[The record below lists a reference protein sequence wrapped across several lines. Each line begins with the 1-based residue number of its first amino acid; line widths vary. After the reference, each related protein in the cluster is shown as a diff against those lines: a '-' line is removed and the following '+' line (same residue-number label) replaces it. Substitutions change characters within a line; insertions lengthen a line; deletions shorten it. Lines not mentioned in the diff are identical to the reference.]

1 MTVMP
6 ESDPSPRLFPVG
18 QHVHRR
24 GKDLE
29 RFLNLWKL
37 ALIGSVTLAMVLGR
51 IDAPQAMP
59 EDAVAE
65 IALGIMLLVA
75 LGLQF
80 YLAWAPWEPAVSIW
94 IVAFDLIAVTG
105 LLLGCVAVDR
115 AIVATNSQAVFFF
128 YFFVVVAAGL
138 RGEPRVSRTVAYT
151 VPTSYAFVIF
161 MAVAW
166 RHVEASSQADPTYGA
181 FRWDLQAARLLI
193 LAVVTIIINYD
204 VGLVATDRAEART
217 DPLTGVYNRR
227 FLEEFLHREMTRS
240 RRSRQPLSVLLLDLD
255 GFKAFND
262 EFGHLEGDR
271 VLAAVASSL
280 RDAVRTTDVVARY
293 GGDEFVVVLP
303 NTPGDA
309 ARRVAR
315 DLTRAVPPPVS
326 LSVGIGCMGEGI
338 QTAAELFAIADSALM
353 SAKQAGGG
361 VCVE

>member
-1 MTVMP
+1 MP
-6 ESDPSPRLFPVG
+6 SSDSSPRLFPVG
-18 QHVHRR
+18 QHVRRR

-37 ALIGSVTLAMVLGR
+37 ALVGSVTLAMIFFRPDRSPAL
-51 IDAPQAMP
+51 P
-59 EDAVAE
+59 EDAVSE
-65 IALGIMLLVA
+65 IALGFMLLAGLA
-75 LGLQF
+75 LQL
-80 YLAWAPWEPAVSIW
+80 YLAWAPWEPGISVW
-94 IVAFDLIAVTG
+94 IVAFDLLAVTG
-105 LLLGCVAVDR
+105 LLLGYVAVDR
-115 AIVATNSQAVFFF
+115 AIAATNSQAVFFF

-138 RGEPRVSRTVAYT
+138 RGEPRVSRTVAFT

-166 RHVEASSQADPTYGA
+166 RHVETVSQPDPLYGG
-181 FRWDLQAARLLI
+181 FRWDLQAARLII
-193 LAVVTIIINYD
+193 LAVVTVIINYD

-217 DPLTGVYNRR
+217 DPLTGAYNRR

-240 RRSRQPLSVLLLDLD
+240 RRSGQPLSVLLLDLD

-271 VLAAVASSL
+271 VLAAVAASL
-280 RDAVRTTDVVARY
+280 RDAVRTTDIVARY

-315 DLTRAVPPPVS
+315 DLARSVPPPVS
-326 LSVGIGCMGEGI
+326 LSVGIGCMGEEI
-338 QTAAELFAIADSALM
+338 QTASELFAIADAALM
-353 SAKQAGGG
+353 SAKQVGGG

>member
-1 MTVMP
+1 MRTLP
-6 ESDPSPRLFPVG
+6 DSDSSPRLLPVRR
-18 QHVHRR
+18 HVHRR

-37 ALIGSVTLAMVLGR
+37 ALIGCVTLAMAVGRLG
-51 IDAPQAMP
+51 AGQPMP
-59 EDAVAE
+59 EDTVAE
-65 IALGIMLLVA
+65 VALGVMLIVA

-80 YLAWAPWEPAVSIW
+80 YLAWAPWEPGISIV
-94 IVAFDLIAVTG
+94 IVTFDLIAVTG
-105 LLLGCVAVDR
+105 LLLGWVSVDR
-115 AIVATNSQAVFFF
+115 AIVATNSQAIFFF
-128 YFFVVVAAGL
+128 YFFIVVAAGL
-138 RGEPRVSRTVAYT
+138 RGEPRVSRTVAFT
-151 VPTSYAFVIF
+151 VPTSYAFVVF
-161 MAVAW
+161 MSVAW
-166 RHVEASSQADPTYGA
+166 RHVEAASQPDPLYGS
-181 FRWDLQAARLLI
+181 FRWEHQAARLII

-227 FLEEFLHREMTRS
+227 FLEEFLHREMARS

-271 VLAAVASSL
+271 VLAAVAASL

-303 NTPGDA
+303 NTPGEG

-315 DLTRAVPPPVS
+315 DLMRAVPPPVS

-338 QTAAELFAIADSALM
+338 QAASELLKIADTALM
-353 SAKQAGGG
+353 SAKQEGGG
-361 VCVE
+361 VVVE

>member
-1 MTVMP
+1 MGAMP
-6 ESDPSPRLFPVG
+6 SSDSSPRLFPVG
-18 QHVHRR
+18 RHVHRR

-37 ALIGSVTLAMVLGR
+37 ALIGSVTLALILGR
-51 IDAPQAMP
+51 TTRLHGMP
-59 EDAVAE
+59 EDTVAE
-65 IALGIMLLVA
+65 VAFGVMLVVGLILQLYLV
-75 LGLQF
+75 
-80 YLAWAPWEPAVSIW
+80 WAPWEPGVSIW
-94 IVAFDLIAVTG
+94 IVSFDLVAVTG
-105 LLLGCVAVDR
+105 FLLGYVAVDR

-138 RGEPRVSRTVAYT
+138 RGEPRVSRTVAFT

-166 RHVEASSQADPTYGA
+166 RHVEAMPQPDPLYGS
-181 FRWDLQAARLLI
+181 FRWDIQAARLII

-240 RRSRQPLSVLLLDLD
+240 RRSRLPLSVLMLDLD

-271 VLAAVASSL
+271 VLAAVAASL

-315 DLTRAVPPPVS
+315 DLARSVPPPVS

-338 QTAAELFAIADSALM
+338 QTTSELFAIADAALM
-353 SAKQAGGG
+353 SAKQSGGG